1 MAYHFNDSNRI
12 HFTNLQAHHIASEQK
27 RRENIR
33 MEFDR
38 IVNLTPDLTSQESR
52 SELNILTKSA
62 DYIESLK
69 EENAVLV
76 EKCRERGIHV
86 PDNLKYKGPGIAHE

>member
-1 MAYHFNDSNRI
+1 MEDQLKSNL
-12 HFTNLQAHHIASEQK
+12 TEGEKKAHHIASEQK